1 MPKSPNHERLA
12 TLAESYYRRNWDRFP
27 SVGSIVGLTEYDARL
42 EAPDS
47 GLMEDALTDARDTL
61 AQLSAIPVPGPD
73 ASHDE
78 QLDRKEFDAQL
89 RMVLLNTGTI
99 RNWRRNPAEPADSA
113 ISSLFFLLMRRDV
126 SSKETAE
133 AMIARMEQVP
143 AYLDAV
149 RSRLD
154 DPVAL
159 WVEVGIEAADGGAPF
174 LKELSDGMKEQHP
187 ALASRLDAALSKA
200 APAMESYGSWLK
212 ELRETKLST
221 DPAIGRAALTDM
233 IRYNHGL
240 TDSIDDIREYGR
252 SQMTELKEAQS
263 RLAKEIDST
272 ATPGQII
279 ERENRRWAETGPDML
294 AEYRRVTY
302 SLRDRLVS
310 EGILDLPPGESCD
323 VISTPSFLRPMLPTA
338 AYSSPGPLD
347 KHQVGIFY
355 VSDPP
360 KSLPAAE
367 YLANVAQHFPVD
379 PTCAHEAYPGHHVQL
394 CWANQAPSLIRK
406 LADHIIFMEGWTLYC
421 EQMMVELG
429 WYPSQVYE
437 LGYLN
442 DQLWRAC
449 RIVIDTSLHSGE
461 MTIDQA
467 IQMLQ
472 KEVGFTPMRAKAELN
487 WYTQSPGTPM
497 SYLLGKGKTLA
508 LREVWMA
515 KNSGGTIKQFHG
527 WLLTQGSVPQGWL
540 METLG

>member
-1 MPKSPNHERLA
+1 MFIARVCVLLA
-12 TLAESYYRRNWDRFP
+12 ILCTLAFNGAYAYSRGATGVEQTSLVLLALIIDLAKTSFLAAAARLCDHRQYAAALIIFVLWFPAFALSTWNGYSYIATSRATTAAVKSTATDSRQRTQTRYDQARRKLDLITADKAFTATAGC
-27 SVGSIVGLTEYDARL
+27 SQVKGTGLRAFCAGYDA
-42 EAPDS
+42 
-47 GLMEDALTDARDTL
+47 
-61 AQLSAIPVPGPD
+61 
-73 ASHDE
+73 
-78 QLDRKEFDAQL
+78 
-89 RMVLLNTGTI
+89 
-99 RNWRRNPAEPADSA
+99 
-113 ISSLFFLLMRRDV
+113 
-126 SSKETAE
+126 
-133 AMIARMEQVP
+133 AMI
-143 AYLDAV
+143 
-149 RSRLD
+149 
-154 DPVAL
+154 
-159 WVEVGIEAADGGAPF
+159 
-174 LKELSDGMKEQHP
+174 
-187 ALASRLDAALSKA
+187 
-200 APAMESYGSWLK
+200 
-212 ELRETKLST
+212 
-221 DPAIGRAALTDM
+221 
-233 IRYNHGL
+233 
-240 TDSIDDIREYGR
+240 
-252 SQMTELKEAQS
+252 ELKAAQS

-508 LREVWMA
+508 LREAWMA
-515 KNSGGTIKQFHG
+515 KNPGGTIKQFHG

>member
-1 MPKSPNHERLA
+1 MPNSPNHDRLTA
-12 TLAESYYRRNWDRFP
+12 LAESYHRRNWDRFP
-27 SVGSIVGLTEYDARL
+27 SIGSIVGLTEYDARL
-42 EAPDS
+42 ETPDA
-47 GLMEDALTDARDTL
+47 GLMEDALADARQTL
-61 AQLSAIPVPGPD
+61 TQLEAIPAPVAD
-73 ASHDE
+73 AGHDE
-78 QLDRKEFDAQL
+78 VLDRKEFEAQL
-89 RMVLLNTGTI
+89 RVAILNIGTI
-99 RNWRRNPAEPADSA
+99 RNWRRNPAEPADSVVT
-113 ISSLFFLLMRRDV
+113 SLFYLLMRRDV
-126 SSKETAE
+126 DSKETAE

-149 RSRLD
+149 ISRLD

-159 WVEVGIEAADGGAPF
+159 WVDVGIEAADGGAPF
-174 LKELSDGMKEQHP
+174 LKELADGVKEKHP
-187 ALASRLDAALSKA
+187 GLASRLDAAVSQA
-200 APAMESYGSWLK
+200 APALEMYGSWLK
-212 ELRETKLST
+212 ELRDKKLST

-240 TDSIDDIREYGR
+240 SDSIDEVREYGR
-252 SQMTELKEAQS
+252 KQIKELKAAQG
-263 RLAKEIDST
+263 RLAKEIDPD

-279 ERENRRWAETGPDML
+279 DRENRRWAETGPDML
-294 AEYRRVTY
+294 AEYQRVTFE
-302 SLRDRLVS
+302 LRDRLVN

-338 AYSSPGPLD
+338 AYSAPGPLD
-347 KHQVGIFY
+347 KRQVGIFY

-360 KSLPAAE
+360 KSLPKAE

-421 EQMMVELG
+421 EQLMVELG
-429 WYPSQVYE
+429 WYPSKVYE

-449 RIVIDTSLHSGE
+449 RIVIDSSVQSGE
-461 MTIDQA
+461 MTVDEA
-467 IQMLQ
+467 VLMLQ
-472 KEVGFTPMRAKAELN
+472 KEVGFTPMRARTELN

-508 LREVWMA
+508 LRDAWMA
-515 KNSGGTIKQFHG
+515 MNPGGTLKQFHR
-527 WLLTQGSVPQGWL
+527 WMLTQGSVPQGWL